1 MEPSFQFKGCPGLY
15 FVGETLDCAGMCGGF
30 NLHWAFGSGITAGRD
45 AVRTLRRPHKK
56 R

>member
-1 MEPSFQFKGCPGLY
+1 MARVALAPLPVLW
-15 FVGETLDCAGMCGGF
+15 ACGGF